1 MARTSRSRPSRWPR
15 VLLALLFVVV
25 TGWLVAGAFG
35 RPREE
40 HAYWSLLPADT
51 LHVLAH
57 AGGIGLWPDNTL
69 TAFRGSRD
77 LGVDVLELDIQLT
90 ADSELVVI
98 HDDTVDRTTD
108 GSGPVDGFTLQ
119 ELQELD
125 AAANWAGPDGDYP
138 YRGSGVYVP
147 ALREV
152 LEEFPDT
159 PVNVELK
166 SRDPLMPE
174 LTCSLVKE
182 LGRQE
187 SVMIASFHQ
196 EQLHRFRELCPE
208 VATSAGP
215 EEVRN
220 FLILNLL
227 GLGRATRPQ
236 AEAFQVPVS
245 QGGIPI
251 VNRILARGLKQQNVR
266 LEVWTINDPAEMRR
280 LQKLGVTG
288 LITDRPDLALK
299 LSGR

>member
-288 LITDRPDLALK
+288 LITDRPDLALE

>member
-15 VLLALLFVVV
+15 VLLALVFVLV
-25 TGWLVAGAFG
+25 TGYLVAWAFG
-35 RPREE
+35 KPREE
-40 HAYWSLLPADT
+40 HAYWSLLPESH

-77 LGVDVLELDIQLT
+77 LGVDVLELDIQLS

-108 GSGPVDGFTLQ
+108 GSGPVSGFTLA

-125 AAANWAGPDGDYP
+125 AAANWAGPDGDFP
-138 YRGSGVYVP
+138 YRGTGVYVP
-147 ALREV
+147 ALQEV

-159 PVNVELK
+159 PVNIELK
-166 SRDPLMPE
+166 SQDPLMPE
-174 LTCSLVKE
+174 LTCGLVRE

-196 EQLHRFRELCPE
+196 EQLYRFRELCPE

-266 LEVWTINDPAEMRR
+266 LEVWTINEPAEMRR
-280 LQKLGVTG
+280 LQQLGVTG
-288 LITDRPDLALK
+288 LITDRPDLALE